1 MPGVHFIAPDWPDM
15 PAGVGAIATTRTGGV
30 SPAPYDDGAG
40 GGGLNLGNHVGDD
53 PVLVGLNR
61 ERLRRSLPGEP
72 AWISQV
78 HGIAVV
84 DAATV
89 QPGQPVQVGDA
100 SIAHAPGVVCAV
112 MTADCLPVLFASLD
126 GKVVG
131 AAHAGWRGLAAGVL
145 GETVAAMR
153 AAGAGE
159 ISAWLGPAIGPS
171 QFEVGSDVVDS
182 FVAQARGEDEAAA
195 MAQAFAA
202 FPGRPGKYLADIY
215 MLARIVL
222 ARDGIGRVS
231 GGTYCT
237 ASERGRFYSYRRDQV
252 TGRQASLIWIK

>member
-1 MPGVHFIAPDWPDM
+1 MPGVHFIVPDWPDM
-15 PAGVGAIATTRTGGV
+15 PAGVGAIATTRAGGV

-61 ERLRRSLPGEP
+61 ARLRQSLPGEP

-84 DAATV
+84 DAASV

-100 SIAHAPGVVCAV
+100 SIAHASGVVCAV
-112 MTADCLPVLFASLD
+112 MTADCLPVLFASTD

-145 GETVAAMR
+145 GATVAAMR

-159 ISAWLGPAIGPS
+159 ITAWLGPAIGPS
-171 QFEVGSDVVDS
+171 HFEVGSDVVDS
-182 FVAQARGEDEAAA
+182 FVTQAHGAEEARAL
-195 MAQAFAA
+195 AQAFAGY
-202 FPGRPGKYLADIY
+202 PGRPGKYLADMY
-215 MLARIVL
+215 LLARIML
-222 ARDGIGRVS
+222 ARDGVPRVS

-237 ASERGRFYSYRRDQV
+237 ASEPGRFYSYRRDQV